1 MATAASQFKCEVGPV
16 GRDDNRRGMTGKQGE
31 VKERERTVKKE
42 KKKKGKIK
50 SDTKTLLFI
59 YKRLHLSAGL
69 P

>member
-42 KKKKGKIK
+42 KKKRKDKE
-50 SDTKTLLFI
+50 
-59 YKRLHLSAGL
+59 
-69 P
+69 